1 MFFFFLMIRRP
12 PRSTRTDT
20 LFPYTTLFRSRANL
34 RGETKPLQCLQPTH
48 ADRLI
53 EGATSVR
60 ARQHIGIGI
69 ADQRPVDAGQP
80 FLPDLRAQPLFDRI
94 VTARP
99 EIEIDQFAGTLAQ
112 TMADIV
118 AGDDEIGALLVT
130 AAQNAGG
137 EGVAGCGGVDRPR

>member
-1 MFFFFLMIRRP
+1 MRISDWSSDVCSSDL
-12 PRSTRTDT
+12 
-20 LFPYTTLFRSRANL
+20 
-34 RGETKPLQCLQPTH
+34 
-48 ADRLI
+48 
-53 EGATSVR
+53 
-60 ARQHIGIGI
+60 
-69 ADQRPVDAGQP
+69 PVDAGQP

-130 AAQNAGG
+130 AAQNDVGVGMAGV
-137 EGVAGCGGVDRPR
+137 EVVDRHPVELRSEILLHPRQDRKSTRLNSSH